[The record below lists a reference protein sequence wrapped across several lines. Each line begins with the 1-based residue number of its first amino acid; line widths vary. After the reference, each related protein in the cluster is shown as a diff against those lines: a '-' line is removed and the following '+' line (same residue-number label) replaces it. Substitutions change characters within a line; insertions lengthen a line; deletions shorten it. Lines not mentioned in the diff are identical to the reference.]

1 MELGEKKAQ
10 LEMLNELKDSN
21 SLRKEI
27 ENEDEKNSSCS
38 SPDGAYK
45 IVHQYVPTCRQVQ
58 VDKHRKLQVVTQT
71 LHIPPAVAAICSN
84 PDSNASPELEKLRKE
99 VKKLREYA
107 RLSVQDRKVLI
118 HKIGTLKDKVHE
130 TSVRKSAS
138 PLRSLTLTDSSV
150 QCDLLE
156 MTSIGKN
163 QESTSSEHWNLR
175 MAGLQQK
182 LVTLGEAADL
192 MKSQLE
198 ALVETLQPETL
209 AVITNL
215 NLGVGTTLSH
225 LTQSSHQL
233 LLSVKKTLEELRNSR
248 NNPDLDQRATESPD
262 FHLPDP
268 NEVELPEHPK
278 DALIRHLYEDIEGKD
293 KELED
298 KKHVISALSE
308 QVGQKDKVIREQADH
323 LDEYRVEILHLRDE
337 GEQREKKVQQH
348 RQDFDMERKC
358 NVEGHTRTEAEEAA
372 SSGFNKN
379 PRIANSEDEDEE
391 EEDSWSEPGTYSFKK
406 EAFLKKI
413 LNRRNGRN
421 QNFEIFSVKL

>member
-1 MELGEKKAQ
+1 MELEEKKAQ

-21 SLRKEI
+21 SPRKEM

-45 IVHQYVPTCRQVQ
+45 IVHQYVPTCRQLQ
-58 VDKHRKLQVVTQT
+58 MDKHRKLQVVTQT
-71 LHIPPAVAAICSN
+71 LHIPPAVAAIE
-84 PDSNASPELEKLRKE
+84 SNAPAELEKLRKE

-138 PLRSLTLTDSSV
+138 PLRSLSLTDSSV
-150 QCDLLE
+150 QCDLIE
-156 MTSIGKN
+156 MANNGKN
-163 QESTSSEHWNLR
+163 QETDQWNLMR
-175 MAGLQQK
+175 LAGLQQK
-182 LVTLGEAADL
+182 LVSLGEAADL

-198 ALVETLQPETL
+198 ALVETLQPEAL
-209 AVITNL
+209 SQITHL
-215 NLGVGTTLSH
+215 NLGVGTTLAH

-233 LLSVKKTLEELRNSR
+233 LLSVRKTLEEVRDPR
-248 NNPDLDQRATESPD
+248 NNQDLDQRATESPD
-262 FHLPDP
+262 LPDP

-298 KKHVISALSE
+298 KKQVISALSE
-308 QVGQKDKVIREQADH
+308 QVGLKDKVIREQADH

-337 GEQREKKVQQH
+337 GEQRERKVQPQH
-348 RQDFDMERKC
+348 QEFDMERKC
-358 NVEGHTRTEAEEAA
+358 NIEGHGGTAEAEEAA

-379 PRIANSEDEDEE
+379 PRIANSEDDDE
-391 EEDSWSEPGTYSFKK
+391 EEDSWSEPGTYYSYRVSEKKNFKL
-406 EAFLKKI
+406 AI
-413 LNRRNGRN
+413 L
-421 QNFEIFSVKL
+421 L